1 MTQAFRKKHGFQS
14 SMDFPELPYN
24 AILCRYSEIGT
35 KGRNRHVFE
44 KLLVGTIR
52 HSLQSV
58 TPVTVK
64 REYGRIYIQPAE
76 SAVFTREQMA
86 PIRVK
91 LSRIFGLASS
101 SPALLVKPAVADIE
115 AGLDSTF
122 PDVYEAFER
131 AVADQPDPIRYAARV
146 RQSNKSFPLRSQELE
161 IQIAERLLPSR
172 PRLAVDLRNP
182 QLRIDVEIRED
193 RAFISYETIPG
204 PGGLPTGT
212 GGKLIAMLSGGIDS
226 PVACHQMM
234 RRGCSIH
241 FVTFHSSPYTPP
253 DSVHKVAR
261 LADVLKDFQGSGLLL
276 SVNLLAA
283 QKAIR
288 DTCEE
293 RFRTVLYRRM
303 MVRICEAIRD
313 ELNCQALV
321 TGDNLGQV
329 ASQTLPNMSCINQAA
344 RGMILRPLVSMDKN
358 AIVDIARTI
367 GTFDI
372 SKEDTPDSCTVFAP
386 RSPATNAPLKRVLSE
401 EARLDIDALLKA
413 SLQAATIVNTETFEE
428 RPAEWRNLA
437 FMME

>member
-1 MTQAFRKKHGFQS
+1 
-14 SMDFPELPYN
+14 MDFPKLPYN

-44 KLLVGTIR
+44 KLLAATIR
-52 HSLQSV
+52 HSLSAI

-64 REYGRIYIQPAE
+64 REYGRIYVQPAE
-76 SAVFTREQMA
+76 SAVFSGEEMA
-86 PIRVK
+86 PVRVK
-91 LSRIFGLASS
+91 LSRVFGLVSS
-101 SPALLVKPAVADIE
+101 SPALLVAPTAAAIE
-115 AGLDSTF
+115 AAVDATF
-122 PDVYEAFER
+122 PGVYEAVER
-131 AVADQPDPIRYAARV
+131 AHADQPSPIRYAARV
-146 RQSNKSFPLRSQELE
+146 RQSNKHFPLRSQELE
-161 IQIAERLLPSR
+161 IRLAERLLPSR
-172 PRLAVDLRNP
+172 PRLVVDLRNP
-182 QLRIDVEIRED
+182 RLRVDVEIRED

-234 RRGCSIH
+234 RRGCSLH

-261 LADVLKDFQGSGLLL
+261 LAHVLKDFQGSGLLV
-276 SVNLLAA
+276 SVNLLTA

-303 MVRICEAIRD
+303 MVRVCEAVRD
-313 ELNCQALV
+313 EFGCQALV

-372 SKEDTPDSCTVFAP
+372 SKEETPDSCTVFAP
-386 RSPATNAPLKRVLSE
+386 RSPATNAPLDRILSE
-401 EARLDIDALLKA
+401 ETRLDIDGLLKA
-413 SLQAATIVNTETFEE
+413 SLRTAVIVNTETLEE
-428 RPAEWRNLA
+428 RPVDWRNLQ
-437 FMME
+437 

>member
-1 MTQAFRKKHGFQS
+1 
-14 SMDFPELPYN
+14 MDLPELPYN

-44 KLLVGTIR
+44 KLLAATIR
-52 HSLQSV
+52 RSLQCV

-76 SAVFTREQMA
+76 SAGFSRKEMA

-91 LSRIFGLASS
+91 LSRIFGLVSS
-101 SPALLVKPAVADIE
+101 SPALLVEPQLAAIE
-115 AGLDSTF
+115 AAVETTF
-122 PDVYEAFER
+122 PDVYKAFER
-131 AVADQPDPIRYAARV
+131 ALGHQASPIRYAARV
-146 RQSNKSFPLRSQELE
+146 RQSNKHFPLRSQELE
-161 IQIAERLLPSR
+161 IKIAEKLLPAR

-182 QLRIDVEIRED
+182 QLRIDIEIRED

-212 GGKLIAMLSGGIDS
+212 GGKLVAMLSGGIDS

-234 RRGCSIH
+234 RRGCSLH

-261 LADVLKDFQGSGLLL
+261 LAHVLKDFQGSGALFA
-276 SVNLLAA
+276 VNLLTA

-303 MVRICEAIRD
+303 MVRVCEAIRD
-313 ELNCQALV
+313 EVKCQALV

-329 ASQTLPNMSCINQAA
+329 ASQTLPNMSCIDQAA
-344 RGMILRPLVSMDKN
+344 GGMILRPLVSMDKH
-358 AIVDIARTI
+358 AIVDIARAI

-372 SKEDTPDSCTVFAP
+372 SKIETPDSCTVFSP
-386 RSPATNAPLKRVLSE
+386 RSPATNAPLHRVLAE
-401 EARLDIDALLKA
+401 EARLDIDGLLKT
-413 SLQAATIVNTETFEE
+413 SLQAATIVNTETLEE
-428 RPAEWRNLA
+428 RPVDWRNLA
-437 FMME
+437 LMKEVQ